1 MNPHDAAHALAGALK
16 KSPEFSAFKEARDK
30 LKEDKVAEGILND
43 LREIQLELQELHL
56 EGKDISGESDERYKK
71 LSDAA
76 SFNLTVKAYVE
87 AEYRFAILM
96 MDIQKIIGDAVD
108 VGDE

>member
-1 MNPHDAAHALAGALK
+1 MNPHDAAHALASSLK
-16 KSPEFSAFKEARDK
+16 KSPEYNAFKEAQKK
-30 LKEDKVAEGILND
+30 LKEDPAAEAILND

-56 EGKDISGESDERYKK
+56 EGKEISDERDEKYKK

-76 SFNLTVKAYVE
+76 NFNLTVKAFVE

-108 VGDE
+108 IEE

>member
-1 MNPHDAAHALAGALK
+1 MNPHDAAHALASALK
-16 KSPEFSAFKEARDK
+16 KSPEFSAFKEAQKK
-30 LKEDKVAEGILND
+30 LKEDPTAESILND

-56 EGKDISGESDERYKK
+56 EGKEISGDTDEKYKK

-76 SFNLTVKAYVE
+76 NFNLTVKAFVE

-108 VGDE
+108 LET